1 MEEINQLVPATQSP
15 AALVS
20 ILECNICLSLLCEPI
35 SLSCGHTYCRVC
47 LVKSLRRHKKQC
59 PGCREVC
66 HVSAENAA
74 ENYVIKSLAMA
85 LDPNLYKQRVQE
97 GLAEKEA
104 WLNLYPIFFYG
115 QKLLPFNKL
124 NLHLFEPRY
133 KIMMNNIVNSS
144 RAFVY
149 VCPTG
154 NRLEVGELALV
165 ADVKEAEFLA
175 DGRCILEANL
185 SKRSRIVEHYVEDGT
200 QGLCYCR
207 VEPVNDDPVP
217 PELAEEASTLKARAL
232 VLVNEMLADDFT
244 RRQVTEQYCAM
255 PTSDLE
261 AFSMWLCCVG
271 PLGARDVSAALAQ
284 RNTLE
289 RLRLGIRHLERLLEQ
304 RRNPRFP
311 FAAAVGNT
319 LASTLSAMLGTAP
332 PPAPAAIPSPTDNP
346 GGGEWHGVE
355 EGRPRASPRTATR
368 AGAGTGTGAGAGA
381 DANAHEDSDSEGVP
395 SLISDSDDSSDD
407 DAPRSRR
414 APPASTPQPAASGGA
429 VDLHNFLFGP
439 NGMLPGPNISYEGE
453 EEDEDVEDIDMG
465 GDDEDNSDEDGDDE
479 SDSDQEWVSPSH

>member
-1 MEEINQLVPATQSP
+1 M
-15 AALVS
+15 S
-20 ILECNICLSLLCEPI
+20 ILECSICLSMLCEPI

-74 ENYVIKSLAMA
+74 ENIVIKSLAIA
-85 LDPNLYKQRVQE
+85 LDPNLYQQRLSE
-97 GLAEKEA
+97 GMAEKEA

-115 QKLLPFNKL
+115 QKLLPYNKL

-175 DGRCILEANL
+175 DGRCILEAHL
-185 SKRSRIVEHYVEDGT
+185 GKRSRIVEHYVEDGT

-207 VEPVNDDPVP
+207 VEPVSDEPVP
-217 PELAEEASTLKARAL
+217 PEQAEEASTLRARAL
-232 VLVNEMLADDFT
+232 VLVNEVLAEDFT

-271 PLGARDVSAALAQ
+271 PLGAQDVSAALAS
-284 RNTLE
+284 RNTIQ
-289 RLRLGIRHLERLLEQ
+289 RLQMGIRHLERFLEQ

-311 FAAAVGNT
+311 FATAVGNT
-319 LASTLSAMLGTAP
+319 LASTISAMLGGAVP
-332 PPAPAAIPSPTDNP
+332 VPGAIAGAAAT
-346 GGGEWHGVE
+346 GAGEWHGVE
-355 EGRPRASPRTATR
+355 EGRPRANPRTAAATVTPR
-368 AGAGTGTGAGAGA
+368 PAGAAQEDG
-381 DANAHEDSDSEGVP
+381 DSDGVP

-407 DAPRSRR
+407 GAARTRR
-414 APPASTPQPAASGGA
+414 APPESRPPPPPQSTGQPSRGA
-429 VDLHNFLFGP
+429 VDLHNFLFGT
-439 NGMLPGPNISYEGE
+439 NGVLPGQNISYEGE
-453 EEDEDVEDIDMG
+453 EDEDVEDVDMGHMG
-465 GDDEDNSDEDGDDE
+465 GDDDMDDDADGDE